1 MTKFAEAWLN
11 GMELTASEAKN
22 KFSLGLSSDFFRPIL
37 ALNKNIDRVK
47 YCRYLMTGCLFL
59 EKEDDTVCGNPTI
72 FPSSQDSVMSWERNF
87 ESFFSSLDTH
97 GVDFMHC
104 HSLINDSLLHVRSK
118 IVKFR
123 NKVQSGVIK
132 CHLQVKKVEVGDE
145 DFATEIKD
153 LQPKGINW
161 SNLPGMITKL
171 KYVSMS
177 KIEGSFLYSETL

>member
-11 GMELTASEAKN
+11 GMKLTATEAKN

-37 ALNKNIDRVK
+37 ALNKNTDRVK

-59 EKEDDTVCGNPTI
+59 EKEGDAVCGNPTM
-72 FPSSQDSVMSWERNF
+72 FPSQDSGMSWERSF

-104 HSLINDSLLHVRSK
+104 PSLIDDSLRHVRSK

-123 NKVQSGVIK
+123 NKVESGVIK
-132 CHLQVKKVEVGDE
+132 CHLQVKKVEVGDD
-145 DFATEIKD
+145 DFAQVIKC

-161 SNLPGMITKL
+161 SNLPGVVTNQSVKN
-171 KYVSMS
+171 
-177 KIEGSFLYSETL
+177 